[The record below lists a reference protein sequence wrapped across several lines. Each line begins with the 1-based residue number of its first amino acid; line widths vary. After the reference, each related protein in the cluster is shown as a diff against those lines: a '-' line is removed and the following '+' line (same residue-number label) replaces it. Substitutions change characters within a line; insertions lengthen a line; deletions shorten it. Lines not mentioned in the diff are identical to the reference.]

1 MKQGLAMELVEE
13 LTRAQEVFLRDG
25 HVDAAERLGDVL
37 EALQQELSESQ
48 SRSLSAER
56 ALQYLALAVQILTLV
71 RNW

>member
-1 MKQGLAMELVEE
+1 MKQGFAMELVEE

-25 HVDAAERLGDVL
+25 HVDAAERLGKML
-37 EALQQELSESQ
+37 ETLQQELSQSQ